1 MFAKSKKVML
11 IFCSGALVLTAAG
24 CGGNAEPVEPTGKSP
39 APTATASSS
48 PPTSSPS
55 PTAKPT
61 PTPVPAS
68 SKGPAK
74 NWPVPQMPEAAKEN
88 SEEGIAAFTKYY
100 FELVD
105 YTVLTYDTK
114 PIKSVTEHSCKLCG
128 EQLID
133 PADSNAGQG
142 GWQVGGETELRVN
155 FTKLVE
161 GSAFAGFTFHRTKTT
176 IYLAEGEVQG
186 EVPATK
192 TPVAGTLHLVYAP
205 SRKWKVVDIEFIDA
219 GK

>member
-1 MFAKSKKVML
+1 MFAKTRKVIVVL
-11 IFCSGALVLTAAG
+11 SSGVLLLAAAG
-24 CGGNAEPVEPTGKSP
+24 CGGNADPVGPTGTSP
-39 APTATASSS
+39 TPTAPASSS

-74 NWPVPQMPEAAKEN
+74 NWPVPKMPETAK
-88 SEEGIAAFTKYY
+88 SKSREGIAAFTRYY

-114 PIKSVTEHSCKLCG
+114 PIKSVTEHSCQLCG

-133 PADSNAGQG
+133 PAESNADQG
-142 GWQVGGETELRVN
+142 GWQVGGETDLQVS

-176 IYLAEGEVQG
+176 IYLSEGEVQG

-192 TPVAGTLHLVYAP
+192 TPVAGTLHLVYVP
-205 SRKWKVVDIEFIDA
+205 SGKWKVVDIEFIDA